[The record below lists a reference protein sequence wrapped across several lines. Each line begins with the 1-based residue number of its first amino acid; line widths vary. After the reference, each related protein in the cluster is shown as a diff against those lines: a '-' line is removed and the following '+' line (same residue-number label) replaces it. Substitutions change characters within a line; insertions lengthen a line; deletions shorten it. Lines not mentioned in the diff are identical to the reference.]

1 LDFVALVRGLGRFS
15 STRRSPQGS
24 LWLGYVAFSSICTEI
39 EDLQISSTIL
49 FPRTQRLEIRGS
61 PAPVHA
67 RVLLGHL
74 ALHFADDADDAD
86 DAA

>member
-67 RVLLGHL
+67 RVLLG